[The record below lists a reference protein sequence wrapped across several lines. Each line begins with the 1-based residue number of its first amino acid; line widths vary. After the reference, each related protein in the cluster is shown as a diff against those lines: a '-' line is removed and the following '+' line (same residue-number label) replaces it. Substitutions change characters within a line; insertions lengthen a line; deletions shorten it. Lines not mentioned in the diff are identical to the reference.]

1 MFGIEHGGLFGSGI
15 AGGRIIGAGIGIFG
29 SGITLIMTQTFPKS
43 LSIPIPW

>member
-15 AGGRIIGAGIGIFG
+15 ACGRIIGAGIGIFG